1 MTDYMPLSVSGFFVG
16 RILMALTAKFFIT
29 VSFNAIYVFS
39 AELFPTV
46 VRYRDIYDLLF
57 KPEKDAI
64 DRNDGK
70 CHALVFRVDDWSSV
84 HRGCRTGALHSTF

>member
-1 MTDYMPLSVSGFFVG
+1 MKITFSVAGFFVG

-46 VRYRDIYDLLF
+46 VRYRDTYDLLF
-57 KPEKDAI
+57 KPEKGTI
-64 DRNDGK
+64 DRTDGK
-70 CHALVFRVDDWSSV
+70 CHALVFGVDCWSSV
-84 HRGCRTGALHSTF
+84 HRGCGIGALHSTL